1 VAYALE
7 LFKFLVVIGLFAA
20 GGYFMVKKIRKKQ
33 LTQTSMN
40 GVITIS
46 DAVQFG
52 MNDRLYLLKIGD
64 EHIVYA
70 MSNNG
75 VSLLRLQQSEIEI
88 PKEKFDEL
96 FSAGNPGNAL
106 KNVTKVLGDKFKQ

>member
-1 VAYALE
+1 
-7 LFKFLVVIGLFAA
+7 
-20 GGYFMVKKIRKKQ
+20 
-33 LTQTSMN
+33 
-40 GVITIS
+40 
-46 DAVQFG
+46 
-52 MNDRLYLLKIGD
+52 
-64 EHIVYA
+64 